1 MPPCTCTDP
10 QIIVHFCALSFP
22 LPLVS
27 SLQTLFF
34 IIAAYF
40 EFDKVTDFAG
50 GTNFTLLAV
59 LTFVLSGSYYPRQI
73 LVTAASAL
81 WGVRLS
87 LYLLMRIIKI
97 GKDDRFDDKKRGFSL
112 EFAAFWVV
120 QAIWVFVVSSPVVLL
135 NSRCNED
142 VPLDARDWIGL
153 SIWLVGW
160 LIETVS
166 DQQKFT
172 FRNAPANK
180 GKFCN
185 VGLWRVS
192 RHPNYFGEITLWWGL
207 FVTCCGV
214 FTPSMYWS
222 LAGPGMITLLL
233 LFVSGVNLLED
244 SSDKRYGTL
253 PEYLEYKKSVS
264 NLIPFPPSLFR
275 ILPPAIKF
283 LFFFE
288 WPMYSRELLKLQQG
302 ASEGGEGGVEDRVS
316 QPAQRGGVEGGGL
329 LLSTPHAHQGIR
341 SCV

>member
-1 MPPCTCTDP
+1 
-10 QIIVHFCALSFP
+10 
-22 LPLVS
+22 
-27 SLQTLFF
+27 
-34 IIAAYF
+34 
-40 EFDKVTDFAG
+40 
-50 GTNFTLLAV
+50 
-59 LTFVLSGSYYPRQI
+59 
-73 LVTAASAL
+73 
-81 WGVRLS
+81 
-87 LYLLMRIIKI
+87 MRIIKI